1 MRAHSRAL
9 TFLASTIALVRGW
22 TYDIAVGGLN
32 ADGTPHLAF
41 TPPYVSAAVGDTIRF
56 TL

>member
-9 TFLASTIALVRGW
+9 AFLVSTAALARAAIH
-22 TYDIAVGGLN
+22 DIAVGGLN

-41 TPPYVSAAVGDTIRF
+41 TPPYISADVGDTVRF

>member
-1 MRAHSRAL
+1 MRTCSGTLAFLAATVALSRAV
-9 TFLASTIALVRGW
+9 IH
-22 TYDIAVGGLN
+22 DIAVGGLN

-41 TPPYVSAAVGDTIRF
+41 TPLYISAAAGDTVRF

>member
-1 MRAHSRAL
+1 MRVQLSAL
-9 TFLASTIALVRGW
+9 ALLTSVATLAGAW
-22 TYDIAVGGLN
+22 THDIAVGGLN

-41 TPPYVSAAVGDTIRF
+41 TPPYISAAVGDTVRF